1 MQAQLSAAAAQL
13 QAAHSQSHIS
23 SGQQQSMPMVPPM
36 APTRRSS
43 FRIASGGDSMSKS
56 DNTTSPERSNPGLV
70 VDEERKMR
78 RRGSQ
83 LYVSAGYFPF

>member
-23 SGQQQSMPMVPPM
+23 AAQQQSMPMVPPM

-43 FRIASGGDSMSKS
+43 FRISSGDSMTKS

-83 LYVSAGYFPF
+83 L